1 MGLLLGCR
9 PAVWKPAVPST
20 HMEPLLPH
28 WPPRP
33 PRKPPGRRLL
43 QAPSESPWAHS
54 LEYLTSQTQVGKVTS
69 EKTPRSAPT
78 AGSRR
83 WSWAREGCTRVTTAP
98 SWATA
103 LPAAGSRHPHRGRGG
118 SLPACFL
125 LLPAALPAHVCITDR
140 QASAQPSRTRPSPP
154 PDDPNTVSS
163 VSGPG
168 RSPHTAL
175 AEGFLCP
182 LWAQLVGSSPVTPA
196 GGFSWT
202 RMGAESTCH
211 PPPPRPAPQPKTQA
225 GQLTTVVMAWRLE
238 PHGTRL

>member
-1 MGLLLGCR
+1 MGCR

-33 PRKPPGRRLL
+33 PREPPGRRLL

-125 LLPAALPAHVCITDR
+125 LLPAALPARVCITDR

-238 PHGTRL
+238 PHGTRP